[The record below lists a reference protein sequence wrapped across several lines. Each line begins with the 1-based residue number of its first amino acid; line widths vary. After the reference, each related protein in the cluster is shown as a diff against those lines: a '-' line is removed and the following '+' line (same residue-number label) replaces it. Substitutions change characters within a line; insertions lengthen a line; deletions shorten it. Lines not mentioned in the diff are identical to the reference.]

1 MGDQPVLT
9 LTDDARRFEISLS
22 ALDAAP
28 VGMVVTDADGTV
40 LWSNAS
46 FAALIGLPRPLDG
59 RRLDDLVT
67 ADRPGD
73 ADERLRAVLAGEAV
87 AYEAEERWLLHSGEE
102 RAVVVSAALAAG
114 ASGGSNV
121 VIQTL
126 DTTDRRRAEHEL
138 QRSNEELT
146 QFAYVASHDLSEPL
160 RVIAGHVELLAQRYD
175 DQLDDTA
182 REWITFAVD
191 GCARMRSLIDDLLAY
206 SRAGREIALADVD
219 LGPLVEQ
226 VAIGYGDAVQIGPL
240 PVVRGDYRLLQQ
252 TFANLLSNAVKF
264 ARRDVPPQVSV
275 TAERVDHDWVVTVA
289 DNGIG
294 IEPKYRDRVFRIF
307 QRLHGRSEYPGTGIG
322 LAIVRKAAEQ
332 LGGRV
337 EVTDSPLGGAA
348 VRLTLPVREGAIDG

>member
-1 MGDQPVLT
+1 
-9 LTDDARRFEISLS
+9 
-22 ALDAAP
+22 
-28 VGMVVTDADGTV
+28 
-40 LWSNAS
+40 
-46 FAALIGLPRPLDG
+46 
-59 RRLDDLVT
+59 
-67 ADRPGD
+67 
-73 ADERLRAVLAGEAV
+73 
-87 AYEAEERWLLHSGEE
+87 
-102 RAVVVSAALAAG
+102 
-114 ASGGSNV
+114 
-121 VIQTL
+121 
-126 DTTDRRRAEHEL
+126 
-138 QRSNEELT
+138 
-146 QFAYVASHDLSEPL
+146 
-160 RVIAGHVELLAQRYD
+160 
-175 DQLDDTA
+175 
-182 REWITFAVD
+182 
-191 GCARMRSLIDDLLAY
+191 MRSLIDDLLAY

-264 ARRDVPPQVSV
+264 ARPDVPPQVSV
-275 TAERVDHDWVVTVA
+275 TADRVDQDAVVTVA